1 MTDQKRDPSSGVY
14 PERLR
19 VIIKKV
25 RRFIPDDELISDLQ
39 QAARVV
45 GSDTISTRG
54 YDRLGSFN
62 SSTLITRFG
71 SWRSAVLKAGLR
83 PIKIQKP
90 SKRDLLENIIAVW
103 RSMGRQPKL
112 MEMTRRTGEFSRGP
126 YLRQFGSWFNA
137 LAELEEYVKY
147 TTPKNGLNIFS
158 PYRADNAGVQYS
170 DNAGVEYSDNV
181 GVQYIEPAC
190 GTSPRAPGI
199 RLRMQVMK
207 RDNFKCVLCGST
219 PATSPGTVLEIDHI
233 VPWAKGGATVLD
245 NLQTLCSECN
255 NGKSDA
261 FE

>member
-1 MTDQKRDPSSGVY
+1 MREQKRDPSSGVY

-25 RRFIPDDELISDLQ
+25 RRFIPDDELISDLKR
-39 QAARVV
+39 AARAL

-90 SKRDLLENIIAVW
+90 SKRVLLENIIAVW
-103 RSMGRQPKL
+103 RSLGRQPKL

-137 LAELEEYVKY
+137 LAELEEYVTSDPLALPARSAGGRALPLSKGE
-147 TTPKNGLNIFS
+147 TNNI
-158 PYRADNAGVQYS
+158 
-170 DNAGVEYSDNV
+170 
-181 GVQYIEPAC
+181 
-190 GTSPRAPGI
+190 PRTPGI

-219 PATSPGTVLEIDHI
+219 PATSSGTVLEIDHI
-233 VPWAKGGATVLD
+233 IPWSKGGGTVLD